1 MKKQLSLK
9 KVTLRDLDQSQLAHL
24 AGGGLLPPTGA
35 RETCVGCPT
44 LFTCKQCDR
53 GFDGNR

>member
-1 MKKQLSLK
+1 MKKELKVK
-9 KVTLRDLDQSQLAHL
+9 KVTLRDLDQPQLSNI

-44 LFTCKQCDR
+44 IITCKNC
-53 GFDGNR
+53 